1 MAQRSRIRKQPIII
15 PPPIQSNTPATL
27 IFIHRYNF
35 VGSQFTCDP
44 PGHLNVAHHIHK
56 SPALQHVKIIIPE
69 ALPSIHPSVTKDVW
83 YDIPSPIPQP
93 GNPKNAQWQVEFGH
107 KDNNFDDME
116 VTLDYFESLVKSE
129 IEMGTPA
136 SRIVFFGES
145 QGAGLVVLF
154 LLTRRLAAD
163 LGATISYAGFN
174 PTDLQTVL
182 RMQRD
187 HGMEGKWGKESI
199 LFMLHGKEDPLV
211 PLEISRAWRDQL
223 EGFRDR
229 GQGIARI
236 EWKLLEGVRHGLTSK
251 VWPLVREILE
261 NTVPVGDQKPPH
273 KL

>member
-1 MAQRSRIRKQPIII
+1 MAQRSRIRKPPIII
-15 PPPIQSNTPATL
+15 PPPVPSNSPATL

-35 VGSQFTCDP
+35 TGSQFISDS

-56 SPALQHVKIIIPE
+56 STALQHVKIVIAE
-69 ALPSIHPSVTKDVW
+69 ALPSIHPSVTNDVW

-93 GNPKNAQWQVEFGH
+93 ANPKNAQWHVEFAH
-107 KDNNFDDME
+107 KDNNVDDME
-116 VTLDYFESLVKSE
+116 VSLDYFESLVRSE

-154 LLTRRLAAD
+154 LLTRKLAAN
-163 LGATISYAGFN
+163 LGPAISYAGFN

-182 RMQRD
+182 RLQRD
-187 HGMEGKWGKESI
+187 HGMEGKWGLEKM
-199 LFMLHGKEDPLV
+199 LYMLHGKEDPLV
-211 PLEISRAWRDQL
+211 HLEISRAWRDQL
-223 EGFRDR
+223 EGFRER

-236 EWKLLEGVRHGLTSK
+236 EWKVLDGVRHGLTSK
-251 VWPLVREILE
+251 VWPHVREILE
-261 NTVPVGDQKPPH
+261 DAVPVGDKNLSL